1 MIDCLVNYYADG
13 NQAEFSRML
22 GLRPQSISEWKK
34 RDRIDLRLVYQCCKD
49 VSADWLLSDGQGE
62 MIRGM
67 EPPEPTRRWRMRSNI
82 SRLCSRRRSGSSAS
96 FSAKKHPK
104 IHRKHSPDLP
114 HVFPHIHKMRMSVP
128 IIR

>member
-34 RDRIDLRLVYQCCKD
+34 RDRIDVRLVYQCCKD

-67 EPPEPTRRWRMRSNI
+67 EPPEPTQEMENEIKYLKELLKEKERLI
-82 SRLCSRRRSGSSAS
+82 SILLNRQSTENPQSTQ
-96 FSAKKHPK
+96 P
-104 IHRKHSPDLP
+104 
-114 HVFPHIHKMRMSVP
+114 
-128 IIR
+128 

>member
-22 GLRPQSISEWKK
+22 GLRPQSISEWRK
-34 RDRIDLRLVYQCCKD
+34 RDSINVRLVYQCCKD

-67 EPPEPTRRWRMRSNI
+67 EPPEPTPEMENEI
-82 SRLCSRRRSGSSAS
+82 KYLKELLKEKERLIGILLNQKTPENPQSTQ
-96 FSAKKHPK
+96 P
-104 IHRKHSPDLP
+104 
-114 HVFPHIHKMRMSVP
+114 
-128 IIR
+128 